1 MNLLCTFFFAF
12 FLWALSLYN
21 AYKNI
26 RNERDEAREDSRKG
40 AYERCDI
47 HIKLRDT
54 ENQLFHA
61 NEKLQNA
68 DSDMNEERR
77 DFRNTIQGLDDQ
89 HRIDQE
95 EIRSLAQDVWNTE
108 SDRDGYSR
116 QVFQVSNE
124 NQKLKS
130 DLSEAIY
137 QRDLAEGEGQ
147 TLQEDLSEANRQRD
161 LAQAEV
167 QTLQENL
174 AEVNRQLDL
183 ARGEVQTLSME
194 PQQGQATSVITTLK
208 ARPKPRHRRTQRPS
222 SLPKTHKKLLLKG
235 PKAAKPSTSSSA
247 GPQSPPNLIGEN
259 LSKGYQATLA
269 ERDQIIKDLR
279 EQRQHSTV
287 QASAELEQM
296 LGERAPEELE
306 LEASTTVKDQK
317 IRDLEQEKE
326 TLTAQIGG
334 MRTDLEKLSD
344 EHGECS
350 GHLHTQLAGKD
361 EEIRNLQAENATA
374 DKDSV
379 KIIATLRTE
388 LGEKEKEVADLEEAN
403 GTLVAEPAPCAG
415 TVQRLN
421 TLSNELE
428 KSRLAHAQCDENST
442 SQNSRIGQLVIAKE
456 QLEEMLRVKDGEI
469 QGRVTPLHNELAE
482 LQKIHARCTEHAITQ
497 GLKLTQLRN
506 ANGSLQITNNELS
519 QQLGTARDEHA
530 NLVREGQR
538 VENQNEALLDLQSCS
553 RREIRSLQGQIEAL
567 NQTVDHQQQ
576 RIQILETNCPNCQ
589 KLREALD
596 EVAKD
601 VEMSDDNTRDEMR
614 REVRAELRSQVADDL
629 RRQIKGEVECEVGE
643 KFRNHYSD
651 QLAHNSKRIRE
662 QDRLLLEKDTELEKA
677 KNAPTV
683 NHAACEKRELNLQS
697 SVTKL
702 QQDAKIAQRNNS
714 RLSGDAKHDRE
725 QLNHAQTVV
734 ENLRHEVETMRA
746 DQRRAQSINPLQS
759 KLTTCQREL
768 SNMKD
773 DRKKARDNCG
783 IYSNQ
788 LSDLRKK
795 HKVLENELAAFRGKS
810 SLDGDSMMDNGRA
823 GEPAGM
829 QDEQRKA
836 ISALHNEVARL
847 SKELEER
854 KARDSTQDQAM
865 DEHDTPSGTQS
876 LPAEEGEQQWPEGSF
891 PDDQSSTGTK
901 MDKNEVAALNVL
913 RYEVEARGARGFRD
927 RKIKAGCTQPA
938 ASTGPTV
945 RSGGVSSS
953 SSAHGSDDEADDKP
967 SLPTDGGEKS
977 DDELEEGEI
986 LGTKPASKPASKPA
1000 RRSGRRIAR
1009 RPTTKPILGGGVGMK
1024 RRHDECSDGEA
1035 DDEGDDDRK
1044 KMRLT
1049 VIEDGMHRLKASEDI
1064 SVPAQSDNPQDD
1076 KDMA

>member
-1 MNLLCTFFFAF
+1 MNFLCTFFFAL

-26 RNERDEAREDSRKG
+26 KNERDEAREDSKKG

-54 ENQLFHA
+54 ENQLFHT

-95 EIRSLAQDVWNTE
+95 EIRSLAQNVWNTE

-124 NQKLKS
+124 NQNLKS

-137 QRDLAEGEGQ
+137 QRDLAEDEGQ
-147 TLQEDLSEANRQRD
+147 TLQEDLSEANSQRD
-161 LAQAEV
+161 LTQAEV

-183 ARGEVQTLSME
+183 SRGEVQTLSIQME
-194 PQQGQATSVITTLK
+194 SQQGEATSVITTLK
-208 ARPKPRHRRTQRPS
+208 ARPKPRHRRAQRPS

-235 PKAAKPSTSSSA
+235 PKAAEPSPSSSA
-247 GPQSPPNLIGEN
+247 GPQSPSNLIGEN
-259 LSKGYQATLA
+259 LAKGYQATLA
-269 ERDQIIKDLR
+269 ERDQIIKDLQ
-279 EQRQHSTV
+279 EQRQHSTG

-296 LGERAPEELE
+296 VGEKAPEELE
-306 LEASTTVKDQK
+306 LEASSTVKDQK
-317 IRDLEQEKE
+317 IRDLEQGKE

-361 EEIRNLQAENATA
+361 EEIRNLQAEKATA

-388 LGEKEKEVADLEEAN
+388 MGKKEKEVADLEEAK
-403 GTLVAEPAPCAG
+403 PAPCAG

-428 KSRLAHAQCDENST
+428 ESRLAHAQCDENST
-442 SQNSRIGQLVIAKE
+442 SQSSRIGQLVIAKE

-469 QGRVTPLHNELAE
+469 QGRVTPLYNELAE
-482 LQKIHARCTEHAITQ
+482 LQRIHARCAEHAITQ

-506 ANGSLQITNNELS
+506 ANGSLQVTNNDLS
-519 QQLGTARDEHA
+519 QQLGTARNEHA

-538 VENQNEALLDLQSCS
+538 VENQNEALLDLQSCG

-567 NQTVDHQQQ
+567 NQTADHQQQ
-576 RIQILETNCPNCQ
+576 RIQSLETNCPNCQ

-651 QLAHNSKRIRE
+651 LLAHNSKRIRE
-662 QDRLLLEKDTELEKA
+662 QDRVLLEKDTELEKA
-677 KNAPTV
+677 RNAPTV

-697 SVTKL
+697 SITKL

-725 QLNHAQTVV
+725 QLNHAQTAV
-734 ENLRHEVETMRA
+734 ENLRLEVETMRA

-759 KLTTCQREL
+759 RLTTCQREL

-836 ISALHNEVARL
+836 ISALQNEVARL

-854 KARDSTQDQAM
+854 GARDSTQDQAM

-901 MDKNEVAALNVL
+901 MDKDEVAALDVL

-927 RKIKAGCTQPA
+927 RKTKAGCTQPA
-938 ASTGPTV
+938 TSTGPTV
-945 RSGGVSSS
+945 RSGGVSSK
-953 SSAHGSDDEADDKP
+953 SSAQGSDDEADDKP

-977 DDELEEGEI
+977 DDEPEEGEI
-986 LGTKPASKPASKPA
+986 LDTKPASKPA

-1009 RPTTKPILGGGVGMK
+1009 RPTTKPILGGGVGRK

-1044 KMRLT
+1044 KMKIT
-1049 VIEDGMHRLKASEDI
+1049 MIEDGMHRLKASEDI
-1064 SVPAQSDNPQDD
+1064 SVPAQSDNPQED